1 MIRRRVAAA
10 AALAIAVSWLAAAPA
25 AAYTT
30 RDMLGRDVTLAAPP
44 KRIVSLVPS
53 VTEILYAINADYL
66 LVGVTDFCDFP
77 PDARRRPKVGG
88 MVAPSLEAIVALQP
102 DLVIATSEGTR
113 EETFTQLTR
122 VGVPVYLV
130 AAHHVAD
137 ATSLMRRLGELTG
150 REATAGPLVARLE
163 QRIETVQKAVAP
175 FGRPRVLYVLWPE
188 PLIVPGREALVT
200 ELIQLAGG
208 QSLSADD
215 RDAWPRYSLEAAV
228 AKSPEVILLAN
239 HGAGTGAV
247 SLEKWQ
253 RLTSLP
259 AVKAGRLVSVNG
271 DLLHRYGPRFV
282 DGLEQLARAI
292 HPEAFR

>member
-1 MIRRRVAAA
+1 MTARRLLAVAS
-10 AALAIAVSWLAAAPA
+10 ALAMSLLVVAPA
-25 AAYTT
+25 AAFTT

-44 KRIVSLVPS
+44 ARIVSLVPS
-53 VTEILYAINADYL
+53 VTEILYALNAEYL

-77 PDARRRPKVGG
+77 PQARRQPKVGG
-88 MVAPSLEAIVALQP
+88 MVAPSLEAIVALRP
-102 DLVIATSEGTR
+102 DLVIATTEGTR
-113 EETFTQLTR
+113 EETFTELSR

-137 ATSLMRRLGELTG
+137 AMALMRRLGQLTG
-150 REATAGPLVARLE
+150 RDATAGPLVARLE
-163 QRIETVQKAVAP
+163 QRIEAVKKAVGP

-208 QSLSADD
+208 QSLTADD
-215 RDAWPRYSLEAAV
+215 AEAWPRYSLEAAV
-228 AKSPEVILLAN
+228 ARSPEVILLAN

-259 AVKAGRLVSVNG
+259 AVKSGRLRSVDG
-271 DLLHRYGPRFV
+271 DLMHRYGPRFV